1 MISIR
6 IHSISSLLAAGL
18 LAMLGSSCSS
28 VDKSGSTYFTNVKY
42 YNLDLEKE
50 LLTVDRMVQF
60 EQKHHLHGAVSK
72 EEQRSREG
80 HYYTFAWST
89 SDLTS
94 PALLRFEYR
103 QKQTGPTVQ
112 TVELPIDDVRKTNR
126 STVSI
131 IGEAYHTLGPVSSW
145 RVSIVRN
152 GEVVAS
158 DQSYLWE

>member
-6 IHSISSLLAAGL
+6 TLPTLSTLAAGL
-18 LAMLGSSCSS
+18 LAIFGASCSS
-28 VDKSGSTYFTNVKY
+28 ADKSGSTYFTNVKY

-50 LLTVDRMVQF
+50 VITADQMVRF
-60 EQKHHLHGAVSK
+60 EQKRYLHGAISK

-89 SDLTS
+89 DDTTS
-94 PALLRFEYR
+94 PAVLRFEYR
-103 QKQTGPTVQ
+103 QKETGPTVQ
-112 TVELPIDDVRKTNR
+112 TVELPIADIRKNNR
-126 STVSI
+126 STVSV
-131 IGEAYHTLGPVSSW
+131 IGEAYHTLGPVRSW

-152 GEVVAS
+152 GEVVAH